1 MSGIYIHIPFC
12 KQACHY
18 CDFHF
23 STSLNTKDAFLSAL
37 KKEIELQKDYLKTPS
52 PAEKAESRSDRDEAS
67 TIYFGG
73 GTPSLLSQKEILN
86 LFDEL
91 NKHFAI
97 SEDAEITLEANP
109 DDLTKEKIS
118 DLKQTPV
125 NRLSIGIQSFSDQ
138 DLKFMNRAHNG
149 EEADRSV
156 KTAQDKGFENI
167 SIDLIYGT
175 PTMSNEEWKKNLVK
189 AFALNVPHIS
199 AYCLTVEAR
208 TPLADMVKKG
218 KAQPVD
224 EQKASEQFEIMLSEM
239 KRNGFTQYEIS
250 NFCKGDSYSKHNS
263 NYWKGE
269 HYLGLGPSAHSFD
282 GASRQWNVRNNNA
295 YIKSLSEGKLDHER
309 EVLTK
314 EQKFNEYILTSLRTM
329 WGTDLKKVE
338 MNFGNDFLSHLLNET
353 QTYFDS
359 GILVK
364 KENKL
369 YLSDMGKLIAD
380 KIASD
385 LFKV

>member
-1 MSGIYIHIPFC
+1 M
-12 KQACHY
+12 
-18 CDFHF
+18 
-23 STSLNTKDAFLSAL
+23 
-37 KKEIELQKDYLKTPS
+37 
-52 PAEKAESRSDRDEAS
+52 
-67 TIYFGG
+67 
-73 GTPSLLSQKEILN
+73 
-86 LFDEL
+86 
-91 NKHFAI
+91 
-97 SEDAEITLEANP
+97 
-109 DDLTKEKIS
+109 
-118 DLKQTPV
+118 
-125 NRLSIGIQSFSDQ
+125 
-138 DLKFMNRAHNG
+138 
-149 EEADRSV
+149 
-156 KTAQDKGFENI
+156 
-167 SIDLIYGT
+167 
-175 PTMSNEEWKKNLVK
+175 WKKNLAK

-338 MNFGNDFLSHLLNET
+338 MNFGNEFLSHLLNET

-369 YLSDMGKLIAD
+369 YLSDKGKLIAD

-385 LFKV
+385 LFILKDN